1 MALSIITVDHKI
13 LIDILRR
20 RFGIDGNALNWM
32 TSYLQSRSQQISI
45 GSKLSAITEL
55 SCGVPQG
62 SVLGPKQFIAYTE
75 DLVDIF
81 NKHEVSH
88 HGYADDSQGL
98 AQSDPHDVSSIV
110 SSLQATVSD
119 VSSWCSSRRLQL
131 NEHKTELI
139 WFGTSANL
147 SKLSPAE
154 MKLHLDG
161 AIIDPSHVV
170 RDLGVFFDSELT
182 MREHISSITKSCFYQ
197 LRRIRP
203 IHKQLGR
210 VATQR
215 LVAAFVMSRID
226 YCNSVL
232 AELPATTLA
241 PLQRVQN
248 AAARLVLNLKRSDHI
263 TPALIQLHWLPVKYR
278 IIYKLCMLV
287 HKSQNGLSPSYLTEL
302 FQPIS
307 GLVSRASLRSASTH
321 ALEIPATR
329 LHFGNRAFS
338 VAGARHWKALP
349 EQLRALTDTPTFKRL
364 LKTHL
369 FRAAFNLI

>member
-1 MALSIITVDHKI
+1 
-13 LIDILRR
+13 
-20 RFGIDGNALNWM
+20 
-32 TSYLQSRSQQISI
+32 
-45 GSKLSAITEL
+45 
-55 SCGVPQG
+55 
-62 SVLGPKQFIAYTE
+62 
-75 DLVDIF
+75 
-81 NKHEVSH
+81 
-88 HGYADDSQGL
+88 
-98 AQSDPHDVSSIV
+98 
-110 SSLQATVSD
+110 
-119 VSSWCSSRRLQL
+119 LQL

-139 WFGTSANL
+139 WFGTPANL
-147 SKLSPAE
+147 SKLNPAE

-161 AIIDPSHVV
+161 ATIDPSHVV

-182 MREHISSITKSCFYQ
+182 MREHISRITKSCFYE

-203 IHKQLGR
+203 IQKQLGR

-263 TPALIQLHWLPVKYR
+263 TPALIQLHWLPVKFR
-278 IIYKLCMLV
+278 IIYKLCILV
-287 HKSQNGLSPSYLTEL
+287 HKPQNGLAPSYLTEL

-307 GLVSRASLRSASTH
+307 GLVSRAALRSASTH

-329 LHFGNRAFS
+329 LNFGNRAFS
-338 VAGARHWKALP
+338 VAGARHWNALP
-349 EQLRALTDTPTFKRL
+349 EQLRALNDTPTFKRL

-369 FRAAFNLI
+369 FRLAFNLI